1 MDEWD
6 ELLQELALEAQ
17 RHPSKSP
24 GRRIALTRLIQ
35 AVQQSGK
42 LSRKKPECPQEVYD
56 EALQEVWLY
65 VCRKIDVYYPEKPV
79 INWINFVLKKR
90 LIDANKRHN
99 KSGKEYSLDVPL
111 SFSQSGNDDR
121 SGMTYLDN
129 LSRSDNNPSLS
140 QLVHQFIEDDPDG
153 LFAKKHIEGNPG
165 ANFRK
170 IALLYLDRKT
180 WKEIAIAVG
189 LEPEKE
195 STVQSFYS
203 RSSRYFAETL
213 KKYVQIYSTYT

>member
-1 MDEWD
+1 MDKWD
-6 ELLQELALEAQ
+6 EPLQELALEAQ

-35 AVQQSGK
+35 AVQQSSK
-42 LSRKKPECPQEVYD
+42 LSRKKPDCPQEVYD

-65 VCRKIDVYYPEKPV
+65 VCRKIDTYHPEKGPV

-90 LIDANKRHN
+90 LIDANQRHN
-99 KSGKEYSLDVPL
+99 KSGKEHSLDVPL
-111 SFSQSGNDDR
+111 SFSQSGNDNQ

-129 LSRSDNNPSLS
+129 VSRSDKNPSLS
-140 QLVHQFIEDDPDG
+140 QLVRQFIEEDSDS
-153 LFAKKHIEGNPG
+153 LFVKKHIRGNPG

-170 IALLYLDRKT
+170 IALLYLDGKT

-189 LEPEKE
+189 LEPKKE

-203 RSSRYFAETL
+203 RSSRDFAETL
-213 KKYVQIYSTYT
+213 KKYVQT